1 MGALPTT
8 FGQSIGRSGNPFKSG
23 GHMADHEIRKTMSAS
38 TLIGDRVDNA
48 QGDKLG
54 DLKEIMLDVDSGR
67 VAYAVLDFGGFLG
80 MGDKFFAVPWQAFS
94 VDETNHR
101 MILNVEKDTLEQA
114 EGFDKND
121 WPDTSNPEWGRRIH
135 QHYGYTPYWEEI

>member
-1 MGALPTT
+1 ME
-8 FGQSIGRSGNPFKSG
+8 
-23 GHMADHEIRKTMSAS
+23 HHEIRKTMSAS
-38 TLIGDRVDNA
+38 TLIGDRVMNA
-48 QGDKLG
+48 QGDQLG
-54 DLKEIMLDVDSGR
+54 NLKEIMLDVDSGR

-94 VDETNHR
+94 VDEANHR
-101 MILNVEKDTLEQA
+101 MILNVEKSTLEQA

-135 QHYGYTPYWEEI
+135 KHYGYTPYWEEL